1 MTKGRYGR
9 LVGLVDKEVDEE
21 VDEEVNTE
29 MKRNRESFFAT
40 WVESLQGSAEL
51 LARTTLISKIVP
63 PG

>member
-1 MTKGRYGR
+1 M
-9 LVGLVDKEVDEE
+9 DEE